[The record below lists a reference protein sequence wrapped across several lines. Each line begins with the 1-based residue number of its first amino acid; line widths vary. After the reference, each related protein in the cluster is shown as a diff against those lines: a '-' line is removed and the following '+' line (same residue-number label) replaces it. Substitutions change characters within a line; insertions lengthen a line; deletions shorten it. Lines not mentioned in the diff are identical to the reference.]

1 VQFGYWLK
9 ELSHGNLG
17 QSIFLQ
23 RPVTQALWERAEPTT
38 AGAAVGHDRG
48 ADRRALRHRLG
59 GIWRGKFID
68 QLFTG
73 FAMLGASVPSF
84 WFGLVLMQIFAVS
97 MGWFPVSGYGD
108 PGATLMERVHYLVL
122 PSVVLGVL
130 NSALIIRFTRASMLD
145 VLGEDYV
152 RTARAKGLSE
162 NVVVLKH
169 ALRNALVPIVTV
181 LGLTV
186 ALMIGGAVVTETV
199 FGLPGVGNLVV
210 SAVLRRD
217 YPVIQGALLVIAM
230 IYVVIN
236 FLTDLLYM
244 LVDPSGQVLSM
255 KIPLTLRRLFGRKIV
270 LAAALV
276 LLVVVVTA
284 LVFRGCQAPIPTRPR
299 SRSGCPRPR
308 PNTCWAPTNWAAT
321 CSRAS
326 AFGARY
332 SLTIAALTAMGS
344 IVLGTLF
351 GLVAGF
357 FRRLDA
363 PIMRVVDAM
372 MSFPDILLAI
382 ALVAILGPSMLN
394 VVFALVLVYT
404 PRVARVVRAST
415 LVVRELLFVEAARA
429 VACRTWRILLRHIL
443 PNLMSPI
450 LVQASFIFA
459 YAILAEAA
467 LSFLGV
473 GVPPE
478 IPTWGTMV
486 AGSQQYAHEALWIVL
501 FPGLA
506 IILTALSL
514 QLLGDGVRDLLDP
527 RLKKSM

>member
-1 VQFGYWLK
+1 
-9 ELSHGNLG
+9 
-17 QSIFLQ
+17 
-23 RPVTQALWERAEPTT
+23 
-38 AGAAVGHDRG
+38 
-48 ADRRALRHRLG
+48 
-59 GIWRGKFID
+59 
-68 QLFTG
+68 
-73 FAMLGASVPSF
+73 
-84 WFGLVLMQIFAVS
+84 
-97 MGWFPVSGYGD
+97 
-108 PGATLMERVHYLVL
+108 
-122 PSVVLGVL
+122 
-130 NSALIIRFTRASMLD
+130 
-145 VLGEDYV
+145 
-152 RTARAKGLSE
+152 
-162 NVVVLKH
+162 
-169 ALRNALVPIVTV
+169 
-181 LGLTV
+181 
-186 ALMIGGAVVTETV
+186 
-199 FGLPGVGNLVV
+199 
-210 SAVLRRD
+210 
-217 YPVIQGALLVIAM
+217 
-230 IYVVIN
+230 
-236 FLTDLLYM
+236 
-244 LVDPSGQVLSM
+244 M
-255 KIPLTLRRLFGRKIV
+255 KIPLVLKKLFRRRIV
-270 LAAALV
+270 LAAAVCLLAV
-276 LLVVVVTA
+276 LVVALLANVITGYDPNETA
-284 LVFRGCQAPIPTRPR
+284 VSQRLAVP
-299 SRSGCPRPR
+299 S
-308 PNTCWAPTNWAAT
+308 
-321 CSRAS
+321 AS
-326 AFGARY
+326 HLMGTDELGRDLFARIAFGGRY
-332 SLTIAALTAMGS
+332 SLTIAALTAVGA

-363 PIMRVVDAM
+363 PISRLVDAM

-429 VACRTWRILLRHIL
+429 VGVSTSRILWRHVL

-486 AGSQQYAHEALWIVL
+486 AGSQQYAHDALWVVL

-506 IILTALSL
+506 IIVTALSL

>member
-1 VQFGYWLK
+1 
-9 ELSHGNLG
+9 
-17 QSIFLQ
+17 
-23 RPVTQALWERAEPTT
+23 
-38 AGAAVGHDRG
+38 
-48 ADRRALRHRLG
+48 
-59 GIWRGKFID
+59 
-68 QLFTG
+68 
-73 FAMLGASVPSF
+73 
-84 WFGLVLMQIFAVS
+84 
-97 MGWFPVSGYGD
+97 
-108 PGATLMERVHYLVL
+108 
-122 PSVVLGVL
+122 
-130 NSALIIRFTRASMLD
+130 
-145 VLGEDYV
+145 
-152 RTARAKGLSE
+152 
-162 NVVVLKH
+162 
-169 ALRNALVPIVTV
+169 
-181 LGLTV
+181 
-186 ALMIGGAVVTETV
+186 
-199 FGLPGVGNLVV
+199 
-210 SAVLRRD
+210 
-217 YPVIQGALLVIAM
+217 
-230 IYVVIN
+230 
-236 FLTDLLYM
+236 
-244 LVDPSGQVLSM
+244 M
-255 KIPLTLRRLFGRKIV
+255 KIPLVLKKLFRRRIV
-270 LAAALV
+270 LAAAVCLLAVLV
-276 LLVVVVTA
+276 IALLANVITGYDPNETA
-284 LVFRGCQAPIPTRPR
+284 VSQRLAVP
-299 SRSGCPRPR
+299 S
-308 PNTCWAPTNWAAT
+308 
-321 CSRAS
+321 AS
-326 AFGARY
+326 HLMGTDELGRDLFARIAFGGRY
-332 SLTIAALTAMGS
+332 SLTIAALTAVGA

-363 PIMRVVDAM
+363 PISRLVDAM

-429 VACRTWRILLRHIL
+429 VGVSTSRILWRHVL

-486 AGSQQYAHEALWIVL
+486 AGSQQYAHDALWVVL

-506 IILTALSL
+506 IIVTALSL

>member
-1 VQFGYWLK
+1 
-9 ELSHGNLG
+9 
-17 QSIFLQ
+17 
-23 RPVTQALWERAEPTT
+23 
-38 AGAAVGHDRG
+38 
-48 ADRRALRHRLG
+48 
-59 GIWRGKFID
+59 
-68 QLFTG
+68 
-73 FAMLGASVPSF
+73 
-84 WFGLVLMQIFAVS
+84 
-97 MGWFPVSGYGD
+97 
-108 PGATLMERVHYLVL
+108 
-122 PSVVLGVL
+122 
-130 NSALIIRFTRASMLD
+130 
-145 VLGEDYV
+145 
-152 RTARAKGLSE
+152 
-162 NVVVLKH
+162 
-169 ALRNALVPIVTV
+169 
-181 LGLTV
+181 
-186 ALMIGGAVVTETV
+186 
-199 FGLPGVGNLVV
+199 
-210 SAVLRRD
+210 
-217 YPVIQGALLVIAM
+217 
-230 IYVVIN
+230 
-236 FLTDLLYM
+236 
-244 LVDPSGQVLSM
+244 M
-255 KIPLTLRRLFGRKIV
+255 KIPLSLKKLFRRRIV
-270 LAAALV
+270 LAAAVCLLAV
-276 LLVVVVTA
+276 LAIALLANVITA
-284 LVFRGCQAPIPTRPR
+284 YD
-299 SRSGCPRPR
+299 
-308 PNTCWAPTNWAAT
+308 PNETAVSQRLSVP
-321 CSRAS
+321 SAS
-326 AFGARY
+326 HLMGTDELGRDLFARIAFGGRY
-332 SLTIAALTAMGS
+332 SLTIAALTAVGA

-363 PIMRVVDAM
+363 PISRLVDAM

-429 VACRTWRILLRHIL
+429 VGVSTSRILWRHIL

-486 AGSQQYAHEALWIVL
+486 AGSQQYAHDALWIVL

-506 IILTALSL
+506 IIVTALSL